1 MRSKARDLTWG
12 KRGVVNRRVW
22 TMKSKSKVESRKSK
36 VQARERSKGWV
47 FFLLPPSAFLLWY
60 LPQAHAQYP
69 DRPVRLIVGFPPGG
83 AADILGRIA
92 AQRLTEGLG
101 QQVVVDNRG
110 GAGGLIATET
120 AARGNPDGYTLLFTS
135 IPHVINPHLYRKV
148 AYDAIKDFAPVVQFV
163 AVPLMMVSN
172 TSFPVKSVKDLIAIA
187 KAKPGQVNFASAGG
201 GSSSHL
207 AMELFKSLSGTQMNH
222 IPYKGTGPLITD
234 LIAGQVSVTIAS
246 AVPLSPQVKAGKL
259 RGLAVTGPKR
269 SPSFP
274 DLPAIAETVP
284 GYEVVNW
291 FGILAPAGTPPAIVA
306 RLTKEF
312 NAGLAS
318 PELKGRLASQGADVA
333 GGTSEAFAKVIRA
346 DFAKWAKVVK
356 ESGAKVD

>member
-1 MRSKARDLTWG
+1 M
-12 KRGVVNRRVW
+12 
-22 TMKSKSKVESRKSK
+22 
-36 VQARERSKGWV
+36 
-47 FFLLPPSAFLLWY
+47 
-60 LPQAHAQYP
+60 
-69 DRPVRLIVGFPPGG
+69 IVGFPPGG

-120 AARGNPDGYTLLFTS
+120 AARANADGYTLLFTS

-148 AYDAIKDFAPVVQFV
+148 AYDAIRDFTPVVQFV
-163 AVPLMMVSN
+163 AVPLMMASN
-172 TSFPVKSVKDLIAIA
+172 PSFPPKTVKELIAA
-187 KAKPGQVNFASAGG
+187 ARSSPGRINFASAGS

-207 AMELFKSLSGTQMNH
+207 AMELLRSMSGISVNH

-234 LIAGQVSVTIAS
+234 LVAGQVNVTIAS
-246 AVPLSPQVKAGKL
+246 AVPLSPQVKAGRL
-259 RGLAVTGPKR
+259 RALAVTSPKR

-284 GYEVVNW
+284 GYEVINW
-291 FGILAPAGTPPAIVA
+291 FGILAPAGTPRAIIA
-306 RLTKEF
+306 RLNKEF

-318 PELKGRLASQGADVA
+318 ADLKSRLASQGADVA
-333 GGTSEAFAKVIRA
+333 GGTPEEFVKVIRA

-356 ESGAKVD
+356 DSGAKVE

>member
-1 MRSKARDLTWG
+1 MRNASGFYFRLST
-12 KRGVVNRRVW
+12 
-22 TMKSKSKVESRKSK
+22 
-36 VQARERSKGWV
+36 
-47 FFLLPPSAFLLWY
+47 FAFLLGY
-60 LPQAHAQYP
+60 CARAGAQYP
-69 DRPVRLIVGFPPGG
+69 DRPIRLIVGFPPGG

-92 AQRLTEGLG
+92 AQRLSESLG

-120 AARGNPDGYTLLFTS
+120 AARANPDGYTLLFTS

-148 AYDAIKDFAPVVQFV
+148 SYDAIKDFTPIVQFV
-163 AVPLMMVSN
+163 AVPLMMASN
-172 TSFPVKSVKDLIAIA
+172 TAFPAKTVKEVIAAA
-187 KAKPGQVNFASAGG
+187 KAQPGRINYGSGG
-201 GSSSHL
+201 SGSSSHL
-207 AMELFKSLSGTQMNH
+207 AMELFKSMAGADLNH

-234 LIAGQVSVTIAS
+234 LIGGQISVTIAS

-259 RGLAVTGPKR
+259 RGLAVTSPKR

-274 DLPAIAETVP
+274 DLPAIAEAVP

-306 RLTKEF
+306 RINQDF
-312 NAGLAS
+312 NAALAS
-318 PELKGRLASQGADVA
+318 PKLREQLAAQGADA
-333 GGTSEAFAKVIRA
+333 TGGTSAEFAKIIRA

-356 ESGAKVD
+356 ASGAKVD